1 MGDGRYPHPLL
12 GIALACLGVLV
23 ALGVAIRAQAATT
36 RREYLGEVIPGLGGF
51 ALMAIALGTPLGLV
65 AGIVMLATIAVLA
78 ACLPLLPDRAGPPT
92 LLTIA
97 ALAGVPP
104 GLAFGALVLGLA
116 ASFEAGDFMGL
127 IGIGGAVVWIL
138 CMVAAA
144 RAVSLPAGRGHPS
157 TETFPGA
164 AMALAALILLAG
176 PALPVVVTAFAGP
189 AQVDV
194 MPSTAGPLGGGII
207 SVATVQSNLPALTL
221 FIPLLLVGAIAFGIT
236 GAFGGRGVRR
246 EPASTG
252 STPTRARAAASSP
265 SPKSGLARPPV
276 FSIPGIGMPRRLLD
290 GVRAAT
296 VPEQYRTIVNPRALE
311 RAAQGRPLLWLATLV
326 VLAYAVNR

>member
-1 MGDGRYPHPLL
+1 
-12 GIALACLGVLV
+12 
-23 ALGVAIRAQAATT
+23 
-36 RREYLGEVIPGLGGF
+36 
-51 ALMAIALGTPLGLV
+51 
-65 AGIVMLATIAVLA
+65 MLATIAVLA